1 MIIARQK
8 KKENIAE
15 YILYMWQ
22 IEDIIRAYNLD
33 LELIKTEVIS
43 QFDIEDN
50 EYDEMVEWYDS
61 LIQAMILEKVEE
73 KGHIQ
78 FLKNIVS
85 DLTKLHIILL
95 ESPHHQD
102 YLKKF
107 EENVDLYVEL
117 IAKHKNKDKNIIELY
132 LETLYG
138 YMILKLKREQISQET
153 LEAIR
158 QISSLISLLIQKY
171 NSYEND
177 KNFVL

>member
-33 LELIKTEVIS
+33 LELIKTEIIS
-43 QFDIEDN
+43 QFDIEDE
-50 EYDEMVEWYDS
+50 EYDEMVDWYDS
-61 LIQAMILEKVEE
+61 LIQSMILEKVEE

-78 FLKNIVS
+78 FLKNIIS
-85 DLTKLHIILL
+85 DITKLHIRLL

-107 EENVDLYVEL
+107 EENAELYIEL
-117 IAKHKNKDKNIIELY
+117 ISKHKNKDKNIIELY

-138 YMILKLKREQISQET
+138 YMMLKLKREQISNET
-153 LEAIR
+153 MEAIK
-158 QISSLISLLIQKY
+158 QISSFISILVQKY

-177 KNFVL
+177 KNFVI